1 MVEDKLLIWKFKC
14 GNRDALGRI
23 YGKYK
28 NYLLKLAIV
37 LANDTNTAE
46 DVVHD
51 VFVSFVQSAA
61 KIRLAGNLKSYLST
75 CVVNRIRNR
84 KRDEQRHEAV
94 GIENSDRIISDSV
107 QPERWAI
114 LSEQLGILSGAMAQL
129 LNCRMNSVR

>member
-37 LANDTNTAE
+37 LANDTNAAE

-51 VFVSFVQSAA
+51 VFVS
-61 KIRLAGNLKSYLST
+61 LARRNGELSLRSSLKSYLNS
-75 CVVNRIRNR
+75 CVVNRVRDIYR
-84 KRDEQRHEAV
+84 KAGRDRK
-94 GIENSDRIISDSV
+94 
-107 QPERWAI
+107 P
-114 LSEQLGILSGAMAQL
+114 
-129 LNCRMNSVR
+129 